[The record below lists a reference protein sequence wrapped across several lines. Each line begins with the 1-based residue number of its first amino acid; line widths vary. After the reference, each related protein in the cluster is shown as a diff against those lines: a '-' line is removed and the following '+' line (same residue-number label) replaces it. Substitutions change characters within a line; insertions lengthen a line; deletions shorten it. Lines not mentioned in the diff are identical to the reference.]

1 MFLCSNLKVIFTSL
15 TALSVGLASVCAP
28 TFANETG
35 LKGKPKHFYPF
46 KSTSTQTQQS
56 ATHQTSNIT
65 TQSSKNQNSHNHQ
78 FKRQPEAD
86 SVSGKTNDKHK
97 NGLKI

>member
-1 MFLCSNLKVIFTSL
+1 M
-15 TALSVGLASVCAP
+15 TALSIGLASVSAP

-35 LKGKPKHFYPF
+35 LKGNQNTSMNS

-56 ATHQTSNIT
+56 ATHQTSNTT
-65 TQSSKNQNSHNHQ
+65 TQSSKNQNSQHPQ